1 MVQIKHLYIQYG
13 YAVTLY
19 ENNLQDQCNIITP
32 THLQKSIENGINSFR
47 VIPQNP
53 LIPEQEISFKYENI
67 EKGNPKKGIF
77 LSSHIVTTNRNA
89 QKTWNVASKFLQDL
103 EAENAA
109 DQLEKVEDAKVSII
123 PLSGEFLSF
132 GAKGID
138 RAKVRLKKRELAFGL
153 ITTLTPLK
161 PSLQI
166 ELENY
171 CILPDIPLK
180 QMIEFIALFDKM
192 RRTGLGE
199 KVMTGKTNKEGKPQR
214 PKIFRGNFP
223 HAPKNGA
230 MGAVALLD
238 AIGEYIKE
246 AETSCIAQSVLDSLE
261 GNKLYLIKSGE
272 AIPISFNHYVIEI
285 AKSGNLHSIV
295 DQIYYSHLYK
305 TPKRQYNDPDYE
317 RFDFHT
323 ARFLQQFNRPSFLD
337 FLSNRVEYPTV
348 IKILFKKY
356 FINMEKL
363 DSKIVDSAAIF
374 GNWLNNVAFFSA
386 LEEGEGKEI
395 NDLKAKYLIEM
406 ESAIY
411 AAKTSDALLAQV
423 MILAGRS
430 SKRSAP
436 EEILHFMTSLLIG
449 EIDLSTAKNLLI
461 AFSRIKQ
468 TEKKMA
474 SPSEEEFE
482 MGDETREKTSFANE

>member
-32 THLQKSIENGINSFR
+32 THLQKSIENGINTFR

-138 RAKVRLKKRELAFGL
+138 RAKVRLKKRDLAFGL

-199 KVMTGKTNKEGKPQR
+199 KAMTGKTNKEGKPQR

-238 AIGEYIKE
+238 VIGEYIKE

-261 GNKLYLIKSGE
+261 GNNLYLIKSGE

-323 ARFLQQFNRPSFLD
+323 ARFLQQFNIFILLSILKCWEVPILIMSASLPDTVKEDYNALGYEIKNILEDTSDYERPHF
-337 FLSNRVEYPTV
+337 R
-348 IKILFKKY
+348 IC
-356 FINMEKL
+356 
-363 DSKIVDSAAIF
+363 
-374 GNWLNNVAFFSA
+374 
-386 LEEGEGKEI
+386 
-395 NDLKAKYLIEM
+395 DLKDSEGPEGYGGTSPAVSERKVSDYLCQY
-406 ESAIY
+406 S
-411 AAKTSDALLAQV
+411 
-423 MILAGRS
+423 RS
-430 SKRSAP
+430 CA
-436 EEILHFMTSLLIG
+436 
-449 EIDLSTAKNLLI
+449 NLLPMV
-461 AFSRIKQ
+461 SR
-468 TEKKMA
+468 
-474 SPSEEEFE
+474 
-482 MGDETREKTSFANE
+482 